1 MKIQDIKSSQSG
13 WIDKM
18 YVKDWYMYNYSS
30 DELGRNINP
39 FLNFSDLRVILDNH
53 YDIYDH
59 LGVED
64 SIIRERVFS
73 RLAELLN
80 VNYNVIFDK
89 WIEEVA

>member
-1 MKIQDIKSSQSG
+1 MKIQDIKSAQHN
-13 WIDKM
+13 WLKKM
-18 YVKDWYMYNYSS
+18 YIKDWYVYNYSN
-30 DELGRNINP
+30 DDLGKSINP
-39 FLNFSDLRVILDNH
+39 FLTFSDLRIVLDNH

-64 SIIRERVFS
+64 SIVRERVFS
-73 RLAELLN
+73 KLAELLN